1 MRSFPFVRRADKS
14 ETRAGLTSGDLSM
27 NAMARLLALTILG
40 CAVSGTPLVAATYK
54 WVDDTGAVHYSQT
67 PPANRDYE
75 LLRKPPSIKEEPAA
89 PAPESQAPTPA
100 ASPPAEDKEA
110 RERPA
115 RRRAPALMHW
125 RKIRAASLSS
135 RPTAACIR
143 SRKK

>member
-54 WVDDTGAVHYSQT
+54 WVDDKGAVHYSQT

-75 LLRKPPSIKEEPAA
+75 LLRKPPSIKEVSVALV
-89 PAPESQAPTPA
+89 SVFLVPTPA
-100 ASPPAEDKEA
+100 ASPPVVVFVVWV
-110 RERPA
+110 
-115 RRRAPALMHW
+115 L
-125 RKIRAASLSS
+125 
-135 RPTAACIR
+135 
-143 SRKK
+143 